1 MATDP
6 PPGTGR
12 SQSQLRVLTQSGF
25 ATQVQGH
32 REASSH
38 PWPRASRSP
47 WEAAGSVGSML
58 MGGSQPD
65 ECGHCPAPRG
75 LDRGGRGNTS
85 VHHLNELAHV
95 FLPAWAS
102 VSTSITSGDSNPMES
117 SFVTQGLHV
126 PNLFLTFTNLGH
138 FTHGLGFSLC

>member
-6 PPGTGR
+6 PPGMGR
-12 SQSQLRVLTQSGF
+12 SQSQLRVLTQSSF
-25 ATQVQGH
+25 AT
-32 REASSH
+32 
-38 PWPRASRSP
+38 
-47 WEAAGSVGSML
+47 
-58 MGGSQPD
+58 
-65 ECGHCPAPRG
+65 PRG
-75 LDRGGRGNTS
+75 LDQGGRGDTS

-95 FLPAWAS
+95 LSPAWAS
-102 VSTSITSGDSNPMES
+102 VSTSVTSGGSNPMES